1 MRYRCLEK
9 IRMQDIPLLN
19 ILLSFHRLLM
29 APMRICEQLAA
40 SSHLSAPIASFTKC
54 QNGLEGHRRDLA
66 VTKFFVLLSWQD
78 SPLRAKAEEYYW
90 KRFMPT
96 SAAQGAIRMEVSSNN
111 NTNSNTLKLNTRTA
125 LAFLENDITT
135 ASPTGI
141 TTVTLSPAA
150 IERDSEG
157 RPLHRGCARRAED
170 PAGAA
175 GPQVARDG
183 AKAHAQE

>member
-1 MRYRCLEK
+1 
-9 IRMQDIPLLN
+9 
-19 ILLSFHRLLM
+19 
-29 APMRICEQLAA
+29 
-40 SSHLSAPIASFTKC
+40 
-54 QNGLEGHRRDLA
+54 
-66 VTKFFVLLSWQD
+66 
-78 SPLRAKAEEYYW
+78 
-90 KRFMPT
+90 MPT

-157 RPLHRGCARRAED
+157 RPLRRSYVPVEHKI
-170 PAGAA
+170 
-175 GPQVARDG
+175 Q
-183 AKAHAQE
+183 QELQGLKSRETDQKRLRKNNRHNALNASLDKLQLSTDDEADADDNDDEAPL